1 MGRMDGPAIPFW
13 GKDAMTSQKERPANV
28 PEENVYKS
36 IHWMVILTYVVAI
49 SGVTILLVNAG

>member
-1 MGRMDGPAIPFW
+1 MGRMDGQAIPFW
-13 GKDAMTSQKERPANV
+13 GKDAMASQKERPANV